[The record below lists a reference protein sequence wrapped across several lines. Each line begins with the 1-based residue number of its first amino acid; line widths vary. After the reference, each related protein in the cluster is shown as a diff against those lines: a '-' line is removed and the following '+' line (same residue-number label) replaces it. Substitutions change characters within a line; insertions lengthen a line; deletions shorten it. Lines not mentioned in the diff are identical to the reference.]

1 MGRDNHVTGGMSR
14 DEACASGASFL
25 ASLGAFGED
34 LLMYGC
40 AYLEQNKI
48 TYRISPDASQIYQF
62 QETSTHQNLYPTAV
76 SSYVHRSAV
85 PGGMREQL
93 AYQVKLTLARQIQAQ
108 YPRYFFELL
117 DPLAQTPANNSSF
130 PLLTTMVDAID
141 GYFNA
146 GQLQLL
152 DGTIEFAYNAKL
164 LDNQHY
170 QQLQQWLT
178 ETRRQMESDP
188 IVQNK
193 ISRTLYGFCYQD
205 NDGTIKS
212 TINARIEKIY
222 ERHTII
228 KQSKKLVG
236 PLLQQTYWMKDF
248 NEISTAREKFKLWLE
263 QLQNESYFSL
273 LATIKKLSTAIN
285 QNAFQQALSQIESTG
300 KPQAIADFKWYGRLW
315 NVLP

>member
-62 QETSTHQNLYPTAV
+62 QAASAHQNLYPTAV
-76 SSYVHRSAV
+76 SSYVHRSSI

-93 AYQVKLTLARQIQAQ
+93 AYQVKLTLARQIQEQ

-117 DPLAQTPANNSSF
+117 DPLAQSPANNSSF

-170 QQLQQWLT
+170 QQLQQWLI
-178 ETRRQMESDP
+178 ETRHQMESDP

-193 ISRTLYGFCYQD
+193 ISRTLYGFCYQN

-236 PLLQQTYWMKDF
+236 PLLQQTYWMKEF
-248 NEISTAREKFKLWLE
+248 NDIITAREKFKLWLE
-263 QLQNESYFSL
+263 QLQNTTYFKL
-273 LATIKKLSTAIN
+273 LAAIKKLPTAIN
-285 QNAFQQALSQIESTG
+285 QDAFYQALHQLETTG
-300 KPQAIADFKWYGRLW
+300 ETKAITDFKQYGRNW
-315 NVLP
+315 NIEL